1 MAEQKLNGPDIG
13 ARFKQMDG
21 ERVTQAMWRDR
32 LGKAGKL
39 MRSLACVFD
48 GVSRDRLTRL
58 AAREQPLLGPL
69 GLIVVAQDH
78 QQLRRQ
84 HHVAILSAFTLHHA
98 EITIRLLSMQG
109 ACSRTDSEIRNPAA

>member
-39 MRSLACVFD
+39 MRFLACVFD
-48 GVSRDRLTRL
+48 GVSRDRLTWL
-58 AAREQPLLGPL
+58 AAREQPLLGAL
-69 GLIVVAQDH
+69 GLIVVAQDL
-78 QQLRRQ
+78 QQLR
-84 HHVAILSAFTLHHA
+84 
-98 EITIRLLSMQG
+98 
-109 ACSRTDSEIRNPAA
+109 

>member
-39 MRSLACVFD
+39 MRFRRRLWSDKKARKEIADALFGWHRQQGLRFEVLSE
-48 GVSRDRLTRL
+48 GMLRLSR
-58 AAREQPLLGPL
+58 G
-69 GLIVVAQDH
+69 
-78 QQLRRQ
+78 
-84 HHVAILSAFTLHHA
+84 
-98 EITIRLLSMQG
+98 SM
-109 ACSRTDSEIRNPAA
+109 